1 MEPNQ
6 QPARRFPRWM
16 YAFIPTKDVAVTPI
30 LISLNILVWIAMVA
44 TGVSPYAPDIEDVMN
59 WGASNTDAVVGGEYW
74 RLWTSNYLH
83 YGFLH
88 LGVNMLSLHNVGRLL
103 ERFIGK
109 WRFGLLY
116 TFTGIFASAVSIWW
130 HPYSV
135 GVGASGAILGIVGVL
150 TALLTTN
157 LIDKSVRWQMLRSIG
172 FSILLMLIIGLN
184 AGIDNAA
191 HFGGLFSGAIGGY
204 LIYPEL
210 KSFYYEAKKIFWG
223 LIASLFI
230 IAGGIGWLILMAE
243 PGRGPNDLFA
253 AIQWNEL
260 SADKKYE
267 ENSYSNSHD
276 VSQNVLP
283 HYEQSL
289 KQLDSLE
296 EIGLNEQGVAL
307 VNQHRNYIKARIK
320 YYQYISESLDTKDPV
335 YNDSIEIW
343 RAQSTKLKP
352 IIIVDTGEE

>member
-6 QPARRFPRWM
+6 QPVQRFPRWM

-30 LISLNILVWIAMVA
+30 LISLNILVWVLMVA
-44 TGVSPYAPDIEDVMN
+44 TGVSPYAPDLEDVMA
-59 WGASNTDAVVGGEYW
+59 WGASNTDAVVSGEYW

-172 FSILLMLIIGLN
+172 FSILLMLVIGLN

-210 KSFYYEAKKIFWG
+210 KSFYYEAKKLFWG
-223 LIASLFI
+223 LIASLII
-230 IAGGIGWLILMAE
+230 IAGGAGWLVLATNPPTIHEILSEYDEIEKVRLEEFGKGKYDTPEKINSELVEFYQSGVELMEDIRDEDFIPEMLELARKRE
-243 PGRGPNDLFA
+243 IYLQSRMNQFEFESRAMQSNDPKL
-253 AIQWNEL
+253 
-260 SADKKYE
+260 
-267 ENSYSNSHD
+267 
-276 VSQNVLP
+276 
-283 HYEQSL
+283 
-289 KQLDSLE
+289 LDS
-296 EIGLNEQGVAL
+296 
-307 VNQHRNYIKARIK
+307 VNFWR
-320 YYQYISESLDTKDPV
+320 
-335 YNDSIEIW
+335 DSSI
-343 RAQSTKLKP
+343 AAHK
-352 IIIVDTGEE
+352 GF